1 MAECRAKNNV
11 IFRRMCFV
19 KGSLVVLN
27 VLCCLGGTTDAT
39 GTGKQI
45 IEPLEHRN
53 KAGMQQSRS
62 LLPKYS
68 EPVKFKTAA
77 VAADYKNCSE
87 RGAEILRDHHGN
99 AVDAAIATALCVG
112 VVNAHSA
119 GIGGG
124 GFMIIHDKKRG
135 SYFFAAKTTAIN
147 FREVVSHHENA
158 ETMKDFLNLKK
169 KWKERERKKNIAG
182 EGEFIGVPGELRG
195 FEMAWKK
202 YGRLPWRKLFQPA
215 IEIATNG
222 FPANHALVNAVRI
235 NWLNVTHD
243 FGLRELFRKNGRK
256 IKEGDVIKR
265 TKYGKTLRKIADSGA
280 DLFYTGKMAKK
291 IVKDVRSIGSCI
303 SLTDLKDYRATE
315 VKPLEVSLPGVKGY
329 KLLTVPPPAGGA
341 ALINILSILKG
352 FNFSAN
358 DMKHHPVLT
367 YHRMIEAFNFVAAK
381 QTYLTDPVFDEDVK
395 EVVKEMLD
403 PERSEQIRR
412 LINGETHSFDYYGP
426 INYNTDI
433 TDGTTHVS
441 VLDAEENAVS
451 LTTSINKYFGAKL
464 RSPKLGIIYND
475 QLLDTYENVRLKEF
489 KLAIDELK
497 PYKRPVSLA
506 SPSIILDEA
515 GDVKMVF
522 GAAGGKYIA
531 TALAQVLM
539 NHFWFG
545 ESLRDAV
552 SKSRLH
558 SQLFP
563 NLVLVEKDFPKQYID
578 ELKRF
583 GHKITNDTVKITG
596 TPFQIVG
603 VVQLVYREKDGE
615 ILALADHRKG
625 GGPAGYR

>member
-1 MAECRAKNNV
+1 
-11 IFRRMCFV
+11 MCFV
-19 KGSLVVLN
+19 KRNLVVLN

-124 GFMIIHDKKRG
+124 GFMIIHDKKR
-135 SYFFAAKTTAIN
+135 AKTTAIN

-341 ALINILSILKG
+341 ALINILNILKG

-441 VLDAEENAVS
+441 VLDAEGNAVS

>member
-19 KGSLVVLN
+19 KRSLVVLN

-124 GFMIIHDKKRG
+124 GFMIIHDKKR
-135 SYFFAAKTTAIN
+135 AKTTAIN

-341 ALINILSILKG
+341 ALINILNILKG

-441 VLDAEENAVS
+441 VLDAEGNAVS

-497 PYKRPVSLA
+497 PFKRPVSLA

>member
-1 MAECRAKNNV
+1 
-11 IFRRMCFV
+11 MCFV
-19 KGSLVVLN
+19 KQSLVVLN
-27 VLCCLGGTTDAT
+27 LLCCLGGTTDAT

-124 GFMIIHDKKRG
+124 GFMIIHDKKR
-135 SYFFAAKTTAIN
+135 AKTTAIN

-243 FGLRELFRKNGRK
+243 FGLRELFRKNGQK

-341 ALINILSILKG
+341 ALINILNILKG

-433 TDGTTHVS
+433 TDGTTHLS
-441 VLDAEENAVS
+441 VLDAEGNAVS

-596 TPFQIVG
+596 TPFQIIG

>member
-1 MAECRAKNNV
+1 
-11 IFRRMCFV
+11 MCFV
-19 KGSLVVLN
+19 KRSLVVLN

-124 GFMIIHDKKRG
+124 GFMIIHDKKR
-135 SYFFAAKTTAIN
+135 AKTTAIN

-202 YGRLPWRKLFQPA
+202 FGRLPWRKLFQPA

-441 VLDAEENAVS
+441 VLDAEGNAVS

>member
-1 MAECRAKNNV
+1 
-11 IFRRMCFV
+11 MCFV
-19 KGSLVVLN
+19 KRSLVVLN

-53 KAGMQQSRS
+53 KAGTQQSRS

-124 GFMIIHDKKRG
+124 GFMIIHDKKR
-135 SYFFAAKTTAIN
+135 AKTTAIN

-341 ALINILSILKG
+341 ALINILNILKG

-426 INYNTDI
+426 INYNTYI

-441 VLDAEENAVS
+441 VLDAEGNAVS

>member
-1 MAECRAKNNV
+1 
-11 IFRRMCFV
+11 MCFV
-19 KGSLVVLN
+19 KRSLVVLN

-124 GFMIIHDKKRG
+124 GFMIIHDKKR
-135 SYFFAAKTTAIN
+135 AKTTAIN

-215 IEIATNG
+215 IEIAMNG

-341 ALINILSILKG
+341 ALINILNILKG

-433 TDGTTHVS
+433 TDGTSHVS
-441 VLDAEENAVS
+441 VLDAEGNAVS

>member
-1 MAECRAKNNV
+1 
-11 IFRRMCFV
+11 MCFV
-19 KGSLVVLN
+19 KRSLVVLN

-124 GFMIIHDKKRG
+124 GFMIIHDKKT
-135 SYFFAAKTTAIN
+135 AKTTAIN

-280 DLFYTGKMAKK
+280 DIFYTGKMAKK

-303 SLTDLKDYRATE
+303 SLTDLKDYRAAE

-341 ALINILSILKG
+341 ALINILNILKG

-441 VLDAEENAVS
+441 VLDAEGNAVS

>member
-1 MAECRAKNNV
+1 
-11 IFRRMCFV
+11 MCFV
-19 KGSLVVLN
+19 KRSLVVLN

-39 GTGKQI
+39 GTRKQI

-124 GFMIIHDKKRG
+124 GFMIIHDKKR
-135 SYFFAAKTTAIN
+135 AKTTAIN

-341 ALINILSILKG
+341 ALINILNILKG

-441 VLDAEENAVS
+441 VLDAEGNAVS

>member
-1 MAECRAKNNV
+1 
-11 IFRRMCFV
+11 MCFV
-19 KGSLVVLN
+19 KRSLVVLN

-124 GFMIIHDKKRG
+124 GFMIIHDKKR
-135 SYFFAAKTTAIN
+135 AKTTAIN

-341 ALINILSILKG
+341 ALINILNILKG

-441 VLDAEENAVS
+441 VLDAEGNAVS

>member
-1 MAECRAKNNV
+1 
-11 IFRRMCFV
+11 MCFV
-19 KGSLVVLN
+19 KRSLVVLN

-124 GFMIIHDKKRG
+124 GFMIIHDKKR
-135 SYFFAAKTTAIN
+135 AKTTAIN

-341 ALINILSILKG
+341 ALINILNILKG

-441 VLDAEENAVS
+441 VLDAEGNAVS

-603 VVQLVYREKDGE
+603 VVQLVYSEKDGE

>member
-1 MAECRAKNNV
+1 
-11 IFRRMCFV
+11 MCFV
-19 KGSLVVLN
+19 KRILVVLN
-27 VLCCLGGTTDAT
+27 VLCCLRGTTDAT

-124 GFMIIHDKKRG
+124 GFMIIHDKKR
-135 SYFFAAKTTAIN
+135 AKTTAIN

-341 ALINILSILKG
+341 ALINILNILKG

-441 VLDAEENAVS
+441 VLDAEGNAVS

>member
-1 MAECRAKNNV
+1 
-11 IFRRMCFV
+11 MCFV
-19 KGSLVVLN
+19 KPSLVVLN
-27 VLCCLGGTTDAT
+27 LLCCLGGTTDAT

-62 LLPKYS
+62 LLPKYT

-124 GFMIIHDKKRG
+124 GFMIIHDKKR
-135 SYFFAAKTTAIN
+135 AKTTAIN

-341 ALINILSILKG
+341 ALINILNILKG

-433 TDGTTHVS
+433 TDGTTHLS
-441 VLDAEENAVS
+441 VLDAEGNAVS

-596 TPFQIVG
+596 TPFQIIG

>member
-1 MAECRAKNNV
+1 
-11 IFRRMCFV
+11 MCFV
-19 KGSLVVLN
+19 KQSLVVLN
-27 VLCCLGGTTDAT
+27 LLCCLGGTTDAT

-62 LLPKYS
+62 LLPKYT

-124 GFMIIHDKKRG
+124 GFMIIHDKKR
-135 SYFFAAKTTAIN
+135 AKTTAIN

-243 FGLRELFRKNGRK
+243 FGLRELFRKNGQK

-341 ALINILSILKG
+341 ALINILNILKG

-433 TDGTTHVS
+433 TDGTTHLS
-441 VLDAEENAVS
+441 VLDAEGNAVS

-596 TPFQIVG
+596 TPFQIIG

>member
-1 MAECRAKNNV
+1 
-11 IFRRMCFV
+11 MCFV
-19 KGSLVVLN
+19 KRSLVVLN

-124 GFMIIHDKKRG
+124 GFMIIHDKKR
-135 SYFFAAKTTAIN
+135 AKTTAIN

-215 IEIATNG
+215 IEIAMNG

-341 ALINILSILKG
+341 ALINILNILKG

-441 VLDAEENAVS
+441 VLDAEGNAVS

>member
-19 KGSLVVLN
+19 KRSLVVLN

-124 GFMIIHDKKRG
+124 GFMIIHDKKR
-135 SYFFAAKTTAIN
+135 AKTTAIN

-341 ALINILSILKG
+341 ALINILNILKG

-441 VLDAEENAVS
+441 VLDAEGNAVS

>member
-1 MAECRAKNNV
+1 
-11 IFRRMCFV
+11 MCFV
-19 KGSLVVLN
+19 KRSLVVLN

-124 GFMIIHDKKRG
+124 GFMIIHDKKR
-135 SYFFAAKTTAIN
+135 AKTTAIN

-280 DLFYTGKMAKK
+280 DIFYTGKMAKK

-303 SLTDLKDYRATE
+303 SLTDLKDYRAAE

-341 ALINILSILKG
+341 ALINILNILKG

-441 VLDAEENAVS
+441 VLDAEGNAVS

>member
-19 KGSLVVLN
+19 KRSLVVLN

-124 GFMIIHDKKRG
+124 GFMIIHDKKR
-135 SYFFAAKTTAIN
+135 AKTTAIN

-341 ALINILSILKG
+341 ALINILNILKG

-441 VLDAEENAVS
+441 VLDAEGNAVS

-489 KLAIDELK
+489 KLAIDGLK
-497 PYKRPVSLA
+497 PFKRPVSLA

>member
-19 KGSLVVLN
+19 KPSLVVLN
-27 VLCCLGGTTDAT
+27 LLCCLGGTTDAT

-62 LLPKYS
+62 LLPKYT

-124 GFMIIHDKKRG
+124 GFMIIHDKKR
-135 SYFFAAKTTAIN
+135 AKTTAIN

-329 KLLTVPPPAGGA
+329 KLLTVPPPAGDG
-341 ALINILSILKG
+341 SIKLTVANLLLGG

-433 TDGTTHVS
+433 TDGTTHLS
-441 VLDAEENAVS
+441 VLDAEGNAVS

-596 TPFQIVG
+596 TPFQIIG

>member
-1 MAECRAKNNV
+1 
-11 IFRRMCFV
+11 MCFM
-19 KGSLVVLN
+19 KRSLVVLN

-124 GFMIIHDKKRG
+124 GFMIIHDKKR
-135 SYFFAAKTTAIN
+135 AKTTAIN

-341 ALINILSILKG
+341 ALINILNILKG

-441 VLDAEENAVS
+441 VLDAEGNAVS

>member
-1 MAECRAKNNV
+1 
-11 IFRRMCFV
+11 MCFV
-19 KGSLVVLN
+19 KRSLVVLN

-87 RGAEILRDHHGN
+87 RGAKILRDHHGN

-124 GFMIIHDKKRG
+124 GFMIIHDKKR
-135 SYFFAAKTTAIN
+135 AKTTAIN

-341 ALINILSILKG
+341 ALINILNILKG

-441 VLDAEENAVS
+441 VLDAEGNAVS

>member
-1 MAECRAKNNV
+1 
-11 IFRRMCFV
+11 MCFV
-19 KGSLVVLN
+19 KPSLVVLN
-27 VLCCLGGTTDAT
+27 LLCCLGGTADAT

-62 LLPKYS
+62 LLPKYT

-124 GFMIIHDKKRG
+124 GFMIIHDKKR
-135 SYFFAAKTTAIN
+135 AKTTAIN

-341 ALINILSILKG
+341 ALINILNILKG

-433 TDGTTHVS
+433 TDGTTHLS
-441 VLDAEENAVS
+441 VLDAEGNAVS

-596 TPFQIVG
+596 TPFQIIG

>member
-1 MAECRAKNNV
+1 
-11 IFRRMCFV
+11 MCFV
-19 KGSLVVLN
+19 KPSLVVLN
-27 VLCCLGGTTDAT
+27 LLCCLGGTTDAT

-124 GFMIIHDKKRG
+124 GFMIIHDKKR
-135 SYFFAAKTTAIN
+135 AKTTAIN

-243 FGLRELFRKNGRK
+243 FGLRELFRKNGQK

-341 ALINILSILKG
+341 ALINILNILKG

-433 TDGTTHVS
+433 TDGTTHLS
-441 VLDAEENAVS
+441 VLDAEGNAVS

-596 TPFQIVG
+596 TPFQIIG

>member
-1 MAECRAKNNV
+1 
-11 IFRRMCFV
+11 
-19 KGSLVVLN
+19 
-27 VLCCLGGTTDAT
+27 
-39 GTGKQI
+39 
-45 IEPLEHRN
+45 
-53 KAGMQQSRS
+53 
-62 LLPKYS
+62 
-68 EPVKFKTAA
+68 
-77 VAADYKNCSE
+77 
-87 RGAEILRDHHGN
+87 
-99 AVDAAIATALCVG
+99 
-112 VVNAHSA
+112 
-119 GIGGG
+119 
-124 GFMIIHDKKRG
+124 
-135 SYFFAAKTTAIN
+135 
-147 FREVVSHHENA
+147 
-158 ETMKDFLNLKK
+158 
-169 KWKERERKKNIAG
+169 
-182 EGEFIGVPGELRG
+182 
-195 FEMAWKK
+195 
-202 YGRLPWRKLFQPA
+202 
-215 IEIATNG
+215 
-222 FPANHALVNAVRI
+222 
-235 NWLNVTHD
+235 
-243 FGLRELFRKNGRK
+243 
-256 IKEGDVIKR
+256 
-265 TKYGKTLRKIADSGA
+265 
-280 DLFYTGKMAKK
+280 
-291 IVKDVRSIGSCI
+291 
-303 SLTDLKDYRATE
+303 
-315 VKPLEVSLPGVKGY
+315 
-329 KLLTVPPPAGGA
+329 
-341 ALINILSILKG
+341 
-352 FNFSAN
+352 
-358 DMKHHPVLT
+358 
-367 YHRMIEAFNFVAAK
+367 
-381 QTYLTDPVFDEDVK
+381 
-395 EVVKEMLD
+395 MLD

-441 VLDAEENAVS
+441 VLDAEGNAVS

>member
-1 MAECRAKNNV
+1 
-11 IFRRMCFV
+11 MCFV
-19 KGSLVVLN
+19 KRSLVVLN

-124 GFMIIHDKKRG
+124 GFMIIHDKKR
-135 SYFFAAKTTAIN
+135 AKTTAIN

-441 VLDAEENAVS
+441 VLDAEGNAVS